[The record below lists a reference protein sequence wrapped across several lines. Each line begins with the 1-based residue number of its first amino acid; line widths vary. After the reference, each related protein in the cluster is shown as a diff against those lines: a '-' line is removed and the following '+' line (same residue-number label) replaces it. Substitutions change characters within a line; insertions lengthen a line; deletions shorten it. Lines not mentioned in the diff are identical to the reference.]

1 MRPLTIAAFL
11 FISQRMV
18 LVSFLAN
25 DRIHAALDDHILL
38 AFVSG
43 IKPEVLPLV
52 LLINKRLNDI
62 GVMHAGSCGMVLLD
76 EFCLL
81 VGLDVVLV
89 AIVILTALLRPAGID
104 VLVAALVGL
113 ALLLLLGVAFFWPLK
128 TVAVSFLNLLVLFTG
143 IALTGSFH
151 EGGIDNLA
159 FVE

>member
-1 MRPLTIAAFL
+1 M
-11 FISQRMV
+11 
-18 LVSFLAN
+18 SFLAN

-52 LLINKRLNDI
+52 LLISERLNDI
-62 GVMHAGSCGMVLLD
+62 GVMHAGSCGVVFLD

-104 VLVAALVGL
+104 VLVAALVSL
-113 ALLLLLGVAFFWPLK
+113 ALLLLLGVAILWLPK
-128 TVAVSFLNLLVLFTG
+128 TAAVALFSSRTG
-143 IALTGSFH
+143 RNISKSTSEESRSRGLPIWERAS
-151 EGGIDNLA
+151 IVNSS
-159 FVE
+159 